1 MALNKPPSGL
11 NISLQILKDVNKCII
26 CQKKKITE
34 EMQNLQVMNKEGKV
48 LLIAQVV

>member
-1 MALNKPPSGL
+1 MNNLSK
-11 NISLQILKDVNKCII
+11 K
-26 CQKKKITE
+26 KKKITE